1 MESTNEHS
9 EQSSPISLCGH
20 FLIAMPALK
29 NSIFSDSITY
39 ICDHS
44 AQGAM
49 GIVLNQPMDICLNE
63 VFDQLSLQYQDSAY
77 NTPVL
82 AGGPVN
88 KQQGFVLH
96 KNEGNWDSTLK
107 ITDDICL
114 TASRD
119 IVSALAAEEG
129 PDGAQFALGY
139 AGWSPGQLEDEISEN
154 SWLTIPA
161 DNHIIFDV
169 PVTHRRDAIANQL
182 GIDLNLISDKAGH
195 A

>member
-1 MESTNEHS
+1 MEHS
-9 EQSSPISLCGH
+9 DQLPQINLRDH

-29 NSIFSDSITY
+29 HSIFSDSITY

-49 GIVLNQPMDICLNE
+49 GIVLNQPMDIYLNE
-63 VFDQLSLQYQDSAY
+63 VFDQLSLEYRDSAY
-77 NTPVL
+77 TTPVL

-88 KQQGFVLH
+88 RQQGFVLH
-96 KNEGNWDSTLK
+96 RNEGNWDSTLK
-107 ITDDICL
+107 ITDEICL

-119 IVSALAAEEG
+119 IVNALAADEG

-139 AGWSPGQLEDEISEN
+139 AGWSAGQLEDEISEN

-161 DNHIIFDV
+161 DNRIIFDI
-169 PVTHRRDAIANQL
+169 PAIKRRDAIADQL
-182 GIDLNLISDKAGH
+182 GIDLNLISDDAGH